1 MDGAEQPSITLHSTW
16 RFLVGSAV
24 GAALVAAAGT
34 YGLVT
39 AGANVITVVIAVL
52 GWCFVAIV
60 VFDLPVAS
68 TFTSSGVRRHLLLRR
83 QFLAWE
89 PDDAL
94 VRSRPSMVRH
104 EARLGQGGLVLRR
117 GRRRYLLVDRPES
130 QDEHDRLIRAIDV
143 AGTPGEQLDM
153 SGLAGPPTSAPP
165 TWLYRRRV
173 WRPEDVTGR

>member
-1 MDGAEQPSITLHSTW
+1 MGGAEQPSITLHSTW

-34 YGLVT
+34 YGLET
-39 AGANVITVVIAVL
+39 AGANAITVTIAVV
-52 GWCFVAIV
+52 GWSFVAV
-60 VFDLPVAS
+60 VAFDLPVAS

-89 PDDAL
+89 PGDAL
-94 VRSRPSMVRH
+94 TRSRPSVVRH

-117 GRRRYLLVDRPES
+117 GRRRYLLADRPES
-130 QDEHDRLIRAIDV
+130 QDEHATLIDVVDV
-143 AGTPGEQLDM
+143 AGTPGELLDLN
-153 SGLAGPPTSAPP
+153 GLAGPPTTAPP